1 MAEPHCTA
9 DIIIHDDQG
18 RILLVERANPPYGW
32 ALPGGFVD
40 PGESL
45 DTAARREAEEE
56 TGLELADLF
65 QFATYSAPDRDPRG
79 HTISTVYAARA
90 VGTAQAASDAA
101 HLDWFALSAL
111 PETAFDHGTILA
123 DYRRFLETGER
134 PALP

>member
-9 DIIIHDDQG
+9 DIIILDGDH
-18 RILLVERANPPYGW
+18 RVLLVERANPPHGW

-40 PGESL
+40 PGERL
-45 DTAARREAEEE
+45 DEAARREAHEE
-56 TGLELADLF
+56 TGLGLADLF

-79 HTISTVYAARA
+79 HTISTVYVARP
-90 VGTAQAASDAA
+90 VGEARAASDAA
-101 HLDWFALSAL
+101 HLDWFALDRL

-134 PALP
+134 PPLP